1 MTLRLEDFQSDQVG
15 RLNALHPRPLAAAD
29 VDRLYKLVRGHPYL
43 TRKALYMTAGTT
55 PTCSVDELFAT
66 ATDDRGPFG
75 DHLRDY
81 LLRLQRKTDLIPA
94 IRQVV
99 QGRTLSDEL
108 AIYKLEA
115 LGLVRRDG
123 HTVTPRCELYG
134 GYFRE
139 RLRSDG

>member
-1 MTLRLEDFQSDQVG
+1 MV
-15 RLNALHPRPLAAAD
+15 
-29 VDRLYKLVRGHPYL
+29 
-43 TRKALYMTAGTT
+43 AGST
-55 PTCSVDELFAT
+55 PTCSVDQLFAT
-66 ATDDRGPFG
+66 ARDDRGPFG

-99 QGRTLSDEL
+99 ECRTLTDEL
-108 AIYKLEA
+108 AIYRLEA

-123 HTVTPRCELYG
+123 HKVEPRCELYG

-139 RLRSDG
+139 RLSRHA